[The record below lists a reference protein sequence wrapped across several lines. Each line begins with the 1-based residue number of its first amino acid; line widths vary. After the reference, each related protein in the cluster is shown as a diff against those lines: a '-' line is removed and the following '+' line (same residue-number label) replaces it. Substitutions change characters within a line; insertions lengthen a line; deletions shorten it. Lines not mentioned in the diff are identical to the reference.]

1 MARKIVLFLMVGIFV
16 GALTGSAVADFTGEV
31 PQSAAAEEQI
41 SAEPGFTE
49 IGGVADYWPEDNLNN
64 TAQERGP
71 VETGSLPEMSE
82 DGAKPSMETGTVGS
96 AGQIAPPEGSSG
108 GVSIVAVTRG
118 T

>member
-1 MARKIVLFLMVGIFV
+1 MARKIVLFLMVGMFI

-49 IGGVADYWPEDNLNN
+49 IGGVADYWPEDNLNS

-71 VETGSLPEMSE
+71 VETGALPEMSE
-82 DGAKPSMETGTVGS
+82 DGGNEAPSMETAGTHYRVG
-96 AGQIAPPEGSSG
+96 IEAP
-108 GVSIVAVTRG
+108 
-118 T
+118 